1 MIQPA
6 IDRRVDRTHLRPS
19 VFRSLSSDPTLL
31 TPDVPRRPGLFI
43 LVAISGMGPLAL
55 NIFMPS
61 MPGLQRVF
69 NADYATVQLTLTLF
83 LIGLAVAQLA
93 YGPISD
99 RHGRR
104 PVLLGG
110 MAVFVL
116 GSIACLVAPTIEILI
131 AARVLQAVGAC
142 SGMVLSRAIIR
153 DLYDREQAVSMLA
166 YVMAAMVV
174 IPMLA
179 PSIGGVL
186 DEWFG
191 WWASFAFC
199 ALAGAIVLFA
209 SWLAL
214 HESHTP
220 STAVRG
226 AADMGFDF
234 IRLLRNPSFAS
245 YGFQGAF
252 TSSAFFSFLSG
263 APYVTIDLLGRS
275 PAEYGL
281 YFISLSLMYILG
293 NFLTGRLSKRIGLDR
308 MIWIGT
314 SLGILGTGLLLAC
327 VSAGLLTIWILFGT
341 IAIMTVG
348 NGLAIPNSMAGAIS
362 AEPRIAGAAAGLAG
376 FLQMGL
382 GAAATLLVGALLEDT
397 ALPLAAVMF
406 SGAVTGFAIHAA
418 RQLRRSAPV

>member
-1 MIQPA
+1 MI
-6 IDRRVDRTHLRPS
+6 
-19 VFRSLSSDPTLL
+19 
-31 TPDVPRRPGLFI
+31 PDATRRPGLPI
-43 LVAISGMGPLAL
+43 LVAITGMGPLAL

-69 NADYATVQLTLTLF
+69 HADYATVQLTLTLF

-104 PVLLGG
+104 PVLLAG
-110 MAVFVL
+110 MSIFVV
-116 GSIACLVAPTIEILI
+116 GSIACLIAPTIEILI

-142 SGMVLSRAIIR
+142 AGMVLSRAIIR
-153 DLYDREQAVSMLA
+153 DLYDRDDAVSMLA

-179 PSIGGVL
+179 PSVGGVL

-199 ALAGAIVLFA
+199 ALAGAIVLTA
-209 SWLAL
+209 AWLVL

-220 STAVRG
+220 STAARG
-226 AADMGFDF
+226 AADMALDF
-234 IRLLRNPSFAS
+234 LRLLRNPSFSS
-245 YGFQGAF
+245 YAFQGAF
-252 TSSAFFSFLSG
+252 TSTAFFSFLSG
-263 APYVTIDLLGRS
+263 APYVTIDILGRS

-293 NFLTGRLSKRIGLDR
+293 NFLSGRYSKRVGLDR

-314 SLGILGTGLLLAC
+314 SIGAVATGSFLAC
-327 VSAGLLTIWILFGT
+327 AAAGMVSVVTLFGT
-341 IAIMTVG
+341 IAFMTVG
-348 NGLAIPNSMAGAIS
+348 NGLTIPNSMAGAIS

-382 GAAATLLVGALLEDT
+382 GAVATLIVGALLEDT
-397 ALPLAAVMF
+397 ALPLALVMF
-406 SGAVTGFAIHAA
+406 CGSTTGLLIHAS
-418 RQLRRSAPV
+418 RQMTRTAAG

>member
-1 MIQPA
+1 MPSPPRSPARAARCGRLSCVPCRRGMIQPA

-142 SGMVLSRAIIR
+142 SGM
-153 DLYDREQAVSMLA
+153 
-166 YVMAAMVV
+166 
-174 IPMLA
+174 
-179 PSIGGVL
+179 
-186 DEWFG
+186 
-191 WWASFAFC
+191 
-199 ALAGAIVLFA
+199 
-209 SWLAL
+209 
-214 HESHTP
+214 
-220 STAVRG
+220 
-226 AADMGFDF
+226 
-234 IRLLRNPSFAS
+234 
-245 YGFQGAF
+245 
-252 TSSAFFSFLSG
+252 
-263 APYVTIDLLGRS
+263 
-275 PAEYGL
+275 
-281 YFISLSLMYILG
+281 
-293 NFLTGRLSKRIGLDR
+293 
-308 MIWIGT
+308 
-314 SLGILGTGLLLAC
+314 
-327 VSAGLLTIWILFGT
+327 
-341 IAIMTVG
+341 
-348 NGLAIPNSMAGAIS
+348 
-362 AEPRIAGAAAGLAG
+362 
-376 FLQMGL
+376 
-382 GAAATLLVGALLEDT
+382 
-397 ALPLAAVMF
+397 
-406 SGAVTGFAIHAA
+406 
-418 RQLRRSAPV
+418 